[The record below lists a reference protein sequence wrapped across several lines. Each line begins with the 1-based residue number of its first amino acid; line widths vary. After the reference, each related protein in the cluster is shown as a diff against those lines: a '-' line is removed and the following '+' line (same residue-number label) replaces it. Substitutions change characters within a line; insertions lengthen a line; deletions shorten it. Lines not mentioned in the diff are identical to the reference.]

1 MSVTFLYMFYGFCWR
16 EPEREKPEE
25 KEEEEAWEEKEEE
38 EAWEDNILDI
48 KLLSTVP
55 S

>member
-1 MSVTFLYMFYGFCWR
+1 MFYGFCWR

-25 KEEEEAWEEKEEE
+25 KEEEEEAWEEDE
-38 EAWEDNILDI
+38 EAWEENFLDI